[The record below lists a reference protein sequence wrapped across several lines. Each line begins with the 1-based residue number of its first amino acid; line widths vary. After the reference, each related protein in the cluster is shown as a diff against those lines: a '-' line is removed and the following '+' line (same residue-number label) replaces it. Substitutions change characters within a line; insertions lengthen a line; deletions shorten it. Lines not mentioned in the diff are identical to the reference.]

1 MARHSHAFGVVR
13 IVLLADNAAGP
24 RGLLAEHG
32 LSLWLEAG
40 GCRILFDTG
49 QGLALGHNAEAL
61 GIPLARADA
70 VVLSHGHY
78 DHTGG
83 LALLLL
89 QGRRHLPVYAHP
101 EAMSTRYVRRDGEAR
116 EIGMPDEARQALA
129 RWGAFRSSRASL
141 TVCGG
146 VHLTGAIPRLTDF
159 EEETGAFFLD
169 GECREP
175 DPLVDDQAAFV
186 ETRAGTVVL
195 LGCAHAGVVN
205 TLVRVESLTKGTVHA
220 VIGGMHLAGAGPERI
235 AATVRAL
242 VDRDTRRVV
251 PCHCTGLPA
260 TAALVRELGDRCTP
274 GHAGLVL
281 EFED

>member
-1 MARHSHAFGVVR
+1 VR
-13 IVLLADNAAGP
+13 IVVVVDNAAGP
-24 RGLLAEHG
+24 RGLLGEHG
-32 LSLWLEAG
+32 LSLWLERG
-40 GCRILFDTG
+40 RHRVLFDTG
-49 QGLALGHNAEAL
+49 QGLALGHNAEVL
-61 GIPLARADA
+61 GIPLTRSDA

-83 LALLLL
+83 LALVL
-89 QGRRHLPVYAHP
+89 QGHRHLPVYAQP
-101 EAMSTRYVRRDGEAR
+101 EATSSRYSRRQGEAR
-116 EIGMPDEARQALA
+116 EIGMPPAARQALT
-129 RWGAFRSSRASL
+129 RWAAFHPSGVSQP
-141 TVCGG
+141 VCGG
-146 VHLTGAIPRLTDF
+146 VRVTGPIPRLTDF
-159 EEETGAFFLD
+159 EGETGAFFLD
-169 GECREP
+169 REGREP

-186 ETRAGTVVL
+186 ETRVGTVVL

-205 TLVRVESLTKGTVHA
+205 TLLRVESLAKGPVHA

-242 VDRDTRRVV
+242 VDRDVRRVV

-274 GHAGLVL
+274 GHSGLVL